1 MSQHDPV
8 TAALPLT
15 EPQLAAITTACR
27 QNQVQRMH
35 VFGSALRADFD
46 PNRSD
51 LDLLVEF
58 KAIDST
64 QLVRAYF
71 DLERQ
76 LLEITGKPVDLVM
89 ADAIHN
95 RYVRAD
101 IEATKHLIYE
111 AGPRPGIPGPI
122 RPMSLMRAKP
132 FKTLWPKSISTI
144 TAVAA

>member
-1 MSQHDPV
+1 MSIEDPP
-8 TAALPLT
+8 TKALPLS

-27 QNQVQRMH
+27 LHQVQRMH

-58 KAIDST
+58 KAIEPT

-89 ADAIHN
+89 ADAVRN

-101 IEATKHLIYE
+101 IEATKQLIYE
-111 AGPRPGIPGPI
+111 AGP
-122 RPMSLMRAKP
+122 
-132 FKTLWPKSISTI
+132 
-144 TAVAA
+144 

>member
-1 MSQHDPV
+1 
-8 TAALPLT
+8 
-15 EPQLAAITTACR
+15 
-27 QNQVQRMH
+27 MH

-46 PNRSD
+46 PNSSD

-122 RPMSLMRAKP
+122 RPMSLMRAKL

>member
-1 MSQHDPV
+1 MSIEDPL
-8 TAALPLT
+8 TKALPLS

-27 QNQVQRMH
+27 LHQVQRMH
-35 VFGSALRADFD
+35 VFGSALRSDFD

-58 KAIDST
+58 KAIEPT
-64 QLVRAYF
+64 QLVRVYF

-89 ADAIHN
+89 ADAVRN

-101 IEATKHLIYE
+101 IDATKQLIYE
-111 AGPRPGIPGPI
+111 AGP
-122 RPMSLMRAKP
+122 
-132 FKTLWPKSISTI
+132 
-144 TAVAA
+144 

>member
-1 MSQHDPV
+1 MSSKDPI
-8 TAALPLT
+8 TKALPLS

-27 QNQVQRMH
+27 LHQVQQMH

-58 KAIDST
+58 KAIEPT

-89 ADAIHN
+89 ADAVRN

-101 IEATKHLIYE
+101 IEATKWLIYE
-111 AGPRPGIPGPI
+111 AGP
-122 RPMSLMRAKP
+122 
-132 FKTLWPKSISTI
+132 
-144 TAVAA
+144 